1 MELSCDICGANHVK
15 AQILLEGAKLL
26 ACSRCMKSGKIIHY
40 FREDDSG
47 PLKPMPAKPL
57 PKNAATDEEIVE
69 DWGTI
74 IRKARQKRGL
84 TIEQLASRVMERGN
98 YMHAIESGRIMP
110 TLETAKKIE
119 KELKIKLIEKPEV
132 SGPSIGVKK
141 SFQEPTLGDMLGN
154 E

>member
-47 PLKPMPAKPL
+47 PLRPMPAKPL

-69 DWGTI
+69 GWGEI
-74 IRKARQKRGL
+74 IRKARQSRGL
-84 TIEQLASRVMERGN
+84 TIEELASRVMEKGN

-119 KELKIKLIEKPEV
+119 KELKIKLVEKPEV
-132 SGPSIGVKK
+132 SGPSLGAKK
-141 SFQEPTLGDMLGN
+141 SFQEPTLGDLLGS

>member
-1 MELSCDICGANHVK
+1 MELSCDICGSKHIK

-40 FREDDSG
+40 FRDDETSEG
-47 PLKPMPAKPL
+47 PLRPMPPKHL
-57 PKNAATDEEIVE
+57 PKSAATDEEIIE
-69 DWGTI
+69 NWGEV
-74 IRKARQKRGL
+74 IRKARQKAGL
-84 TIEQLASRVMERGN
+84 TIEELASRIMEKGN

-110 TLETAKKIE
+110 TLDTARKIE

-132 SGPSIGVKK
+132 GGPSTSSAKG
-141 SFQEPTLGDMLGN
+141 FQEPTLGDMV

>member
-26 ACSRCMKSGKIIHY
+26 ACSRCMKGGKVIHY

-47 PLKPMPAKPL
+47 PLKPVSAKPL
-57 PKNAATDEEIVE
+57 PANAATDEEIVE
-69 DWGTI
+69 NWGEI
-74 IRKARQKRGL
+74 IRKARQKKGW
-84 TIEQLASRVMERGN
+84 TIEQLASQIMEKGN

-110 TLETAKKIE
+110 TLETAKKLE
-119 KELKIKLIEKPEV
+119 KELKIRLVEKPEV
-132 SGPSIGVKK
+132 SGPAINAKK
-141 SFQEPTLGDMLGN
+141 SFQEPTLGDMLG